1 MINALEQ
8 SVQEIYGSLL
18 QTHSEFCRCSR
29 CHDDVVTLA
38 LNHARPRYVAGTR
51 MGNALTRVELA
62 QDSARAEI
70 TVIVFDAMRRVAE
83 SPRHD
88 RD

>member
-8 SVQEIYGSLL
+8 SVEEIYASLL
-18 QTHSEFCRCSR
+18 HARAEFCRCRR
-29 CHDDVVTLA
+29 CHDDVVALA

-51 MGNALTRVELA
+51 MGNALTRVELS
-62 QDSARAEI
+62 QDSAKAEV
-70 TVIVFDAMRRVAE
+70 TVIVFDAMRKVAA